1 MIIKIT
7 LHLFIALCSN
17 GDNIGTTDYKVYK
30 TNNQI
35 TIEVL

>member
-1 MIIKIT
+1 MT
-7 LHLFIALCSN
+7 LTLYMFISLISN
-17 GDNIGTTDYKVYK
+17 GNNVGTTDYKVYK